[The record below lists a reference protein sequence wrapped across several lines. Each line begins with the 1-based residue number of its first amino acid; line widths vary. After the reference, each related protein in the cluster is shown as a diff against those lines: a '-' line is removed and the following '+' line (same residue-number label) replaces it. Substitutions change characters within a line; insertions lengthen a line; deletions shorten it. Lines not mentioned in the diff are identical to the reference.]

1 MLWKLNR
8 TSIWERLLIGLLFV
22 AAAGAFRA
30 VFFSSLGRGN
40 PYLVF
45 YPAVMLA
52 ALYGGQLAGFVATLL
67 ATALCYIWVQQGNL
81 SRLEELG
88 LVIFFISCIIVSVVC
103 ESMHR
108 FQTQASNQELQ
119 AEVANRKQVETK
131 CTHLASIVESSDDA
145 IIGKDLTGVI
155 TSWNAGAETILGY
168 AASEIVGTSINR
180 MIPLD
185 RLDEEESIAR
195 KIQQGDKAAPFET
208 MQLAKDGRPLEVSVT
223 ASPIRDAA
231 GKIVGTSKVVR
242 DIIAPKR
249 EEEKMRRM
257 ATVVKDSNDAIT
269 IQDFEGRITAW
280 NRGAEL
286 MYGYGEAEALTTNI
300 ERLTTP
306 GKVAEQKN
314 FIRRHGGRAWA
325 EGAVGQGA
333 TLHFQ
338 LGAEKN

>member
-1 MLWKLNR
+1 
-8 TSIWERLLIGLLFV
+8 
-22 AAAGAFRA
+22 
-30 VFFSSLGRGN
+30 
-40 PYLVF
+40 
-45 YPAVMLA
+45 
-52 ALYGGQLAGFVATLL
+52 
-67 ATALCYIWVQQGNL
+67 
-81 SRLEELG
+81 
-88 LVIFFISCIIVSVVC
+88 
-103 ESMHR
+103 
-108 FQTQASNQELQ
+108 
-119 AEVANRKQVETK
+119 
-131 CTHLASIVESSDDA
+131 
-145 IIGKDLTGVI
+145 
-155 TSWNAGAETILGY
+155 LGY

-314 FIRRHGGRAWA
+314 FIRRHGGRAWQKA
-325 EGAVGQGA
+325 PSARAPPSISNWEQRR
-333 TLHFQ
+333 TESCTTIRQ
-338 LGAEKN
+338 SCSWKTTRTTWS